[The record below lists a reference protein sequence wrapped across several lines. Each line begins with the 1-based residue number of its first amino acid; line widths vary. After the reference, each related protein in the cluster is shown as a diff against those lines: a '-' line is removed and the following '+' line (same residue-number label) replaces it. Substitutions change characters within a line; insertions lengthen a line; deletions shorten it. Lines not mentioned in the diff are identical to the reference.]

1 MLISIEGYFMGTD
14 SGLPEAKKRLRILVV
29 DDEINIRKTLAT
41 FLETEGHEITA
52 VSNFK
57 DAVAETGRRSF
68 DIAFL
73 DLRLGLDDGLDLI
86 PILLVSTPRLK
97 IIVITAYAS
106 IDTAVEAIR
115 RGASDYIPKPFTPAQ
130 IELAVRKVIEVLS
143 LEQRVA
149 ALQDDLG
156 RQHPEIDFSSSS
168 PRMQK
173 AVDLA
178 RQAASSEATILLLGE
193 SGTGKTLLARAIHGW
208 SPRAGK
214 PFGLVSCPSFP
225 SELLESEL
233 FGYAKGAFTGAV
245 RDSPGRIAA
254 TDGGTLFLDE
264 IGDLPPALQPKL
276 LRFVQDREYE
286 RVGDTITRKA
296 DIRLIA
302 ATNAR
307 LEDAVKA
314 GRFRE
319 DLYFRLAVIAIEI
332 PPLRERPADIPVIAE
347 RLLAFHAR
355 NNHRS
360 FLGFTDEAL
369 KALAAHRWPGNVR
382 ELSNA
387 IERAAILCQADRIG
401 PACLPAS
408 LTAGETDFRIGD
420 SVSLEKI
427 EEAHIRR
434 VLATAKSLQEA
445 SAILGIDQA
454 TLWRRRKTYGI

>member
-1 MLISIEGYFMGTD
+1 MG
-14 SGLPEAKKRLRILVV
+14 SECGVPEVKNRLRVLVV
-29 DDEINIRKTLAT
+29 DDEVNIRKTLAT
-41 FLETEGHEITA
+41 CLETEGHEVAA

-57 DAVAETGRRSF
+57 DAVAVAGRRSF
-68 DIAFL
+68 DIAFV

-86 PILLVSTPRLK
+86 PVLLASTPWLK

-130 IELAVRKVIEVLS
+130 INLAVHKVFEVLS
-143 LEQRVA
+143 LEQKIA

-156 RQHPEIDFSSSS
+156 HQHPEIDFSSSS
-168 PRMQK
+168 PPMQK

-178 RQAASSEATILLLGE
+178 HQAASSQATILLLGE
-193 SGTGKTLLARAIHGW
+193 SGTGKTLLARAVHAW
-208 SPRAGK
+208 SPRADK
-214 PFGLVSCPSFP
+214 PFGFVSCPSFP

-233 FGYAKGAFTGAV
+233 FGSVKGAFTGAV
-245 RDSPGRIAA
+245 RDNPGRIAV

-276 LRFVQDREYE
+276 LRFVQEREYE
-286 RVGDTITRKA
+286 RVGETATRKA
-296 DIRLIA
+296 DVRLIA
-302 ATNAR
+302 ATNTR

-319 DLYFRLAVIAIEI
+319 DLYFRLAVISIEL
-332 PPLRERPADIPVIAE
+332 PPLRERRDDVPVIAE
-347 RLLAFHAR
+347 RLLAFHGR

-360 FLGFTDEAL
+360 FLGFTEEAL
-369 KALAAHRWPGNVR
+369 KALTAYAWPGNVR

-387 IERAAILCQADRIG
+387 VERAAILCRADRIG
-401 PACLPAS
+401 LECLPAN
-408 LTAGETDFRIGD
+408 LTGAEEEARIGD
-420 SVSLEKI
+420 AVSLEKI
-427 EEAHIRR
+427 EEVHIRR

-445 SAILGIDQA
+445 AAILGIDTA
-454 TLWRRRKTYGI
+454 TLWRRRKKYGI